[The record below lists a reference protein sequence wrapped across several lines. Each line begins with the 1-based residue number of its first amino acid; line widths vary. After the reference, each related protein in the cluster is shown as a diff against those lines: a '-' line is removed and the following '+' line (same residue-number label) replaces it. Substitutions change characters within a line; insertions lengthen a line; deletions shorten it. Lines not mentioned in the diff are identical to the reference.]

1 MRSRYVVWGYGR
13 SWIVHQV
20 GADGR
25 IVWASEW
32 MPSRDAAGQE
42 LERIEEKQRRE
53 KAQ

>member
-13 SWIVHQV
+13 SWIVHEV

-32 MPSRDAAGQE
+32 MSNRAVAEQE
-42 LERIEEKQRRE
+42 LGRIEEKQHRE
-53 KAQ
+53 QAP